1 MREYI
6 TPFLSPMKLRLPSLL
21 RRLLIAATT
30 VTGVTIGT
38 SNSYGAI
45 MNSDVPLST
54 YTDFG
59 QNMGWYKTDADANA
73 LLTWIR
79 KQQGGVTIDYTG
91 GQETYTLEHEMINF
105 TGVSDNGAFMSLGYN
120 ATTSV
125 EHNGVFGGSFTSSY
139 IGADNSVFYQGIEYR
154 LDGSETFI
162 HSPQGGWDKGGFDHK
177 VTRMSKVITDVQ
189 TATLFSGTSAEMRT
203 YVVGEQLYH
212 TGAGT
217 MKMYDTETGTI
228 NGLTGAYA
236 YIVGG
241 IETIDGAWAGG
252 KDNDGDM
259 SGDYDVI
266 STVFNTEGHESVT
279 TYEPLPFAG
288 QQGDSGSPVFVYN
301 SNTGQY
307 EYVAAVQSIAG
318 GYSTHY
324 YGGIDYVR
332 STLSSYDK
340 LVQSDADHAT
350 LHIGAVNT
358 QGETLS
364 ANNVAYNY
372 GMEATVSTTKWLGTV
387 TGGAEEVSFVGTK
400 SGINTWL
407 DLSDVKD
414 TDKWFNYDNKYLNAA
429 PYITGAY
436 ATEGK
441 QLTYADLFVTE
452 NLVFAAGTATTDIIL
467 DATVDLGIGYAQ
479 FSLGGTEEN
488 PITSA
493 TFNISSGGDGSYQ
506 FNHAGYVIDAGVD
519 VHTTLTG
526 SADHMYEWRKVG
538 AGNLHIE
545 GTGNNNILLNV
556 GGAGKTYLNRTA
568 AAGESSAYAA
578 YNVLANTYATVVI
591 ADINQIARDF
601 TFGHQGG
608 VLDMNGNS
616 MEWNNSNTDVSAAGF
631 TIHALDEQ
639 AIVANLKSG
648 STTTLTWT
656 QSGDQTF
663 LGSFADNGKDSAL
676 QFIYNGGEG
685 ASLALHSIKTNLTA
699 PGSGMVVQSGTLS
712 LSGTNTVH
720 GTGSESGKNAN
731 RYHSDLDWHY
741 ADATSDVT
749 VQNGGTFELG
759 SHARLTGDIT
769 VEQGGTFL
777 MREGVQHAQE
787 YVEGSTMLMNTDS
800 ISAFF
805 GHKGNVSLAS
815 GATMR
820 VEYGSGV
827 TANNTYS
834 GNITGSGNVEID
846 LGSADARFT
855 LAGKNTFSGTKK
867 LDVGL
872 LIGDNV
878 AALGNVGE
886 SGWLIGS
893 AGTLQVASGLTA
905 ANALG
910 FVHAESTGTLSLT
923 EDMGALDVSTSGH
936 TGLFIGAAEGKTIQ
950 YGTAEESI
958 SPAGDK
964 YNLGGGGGELVVNAA
979 LTGGGNLVLGN
990 GQGLGGIVTLTNAS
1004 NSIGSITF
1012 NPGVTL
1018 SFADTKAL
1026 GGANINLVYGSSLLG
1041 SSDSAALLDL
1051 IQSGSQGAI
1060 LLDRAGN
1067 ADFDMSNDG
1076 GVALSASGNVT
1087 YSGNVTVA
1095 EGGTYRFGGGS
1106 GTLTLT
1112 QALAAN
1118 GSNALVID
1126 GQNSSGGKVILGAAS
1141 GITGQVKVQ
1150 GYQANTTP
1158 ELGDITLGFTV
1169 DNALASASGV
1179 IVARGGVLDVGS
1191 TTQTLNNV
1199 QISVGGLLKGNS
1211 DGTLIFNMTGSGQ
1224 SQYGAM
1230 QLGKAEK
1237 IGAGELCLTNTNYSW
1252 ELLTIKEGTVF
1263 TQVDNAL
1270 SATGITRV
1278 EGSGV
1283 LNMNTWN
1290 GEGYRGRTM
1299 HGNVVLANGGTLSAG
1314 TGNAYDIT
1322 FNGTIAA
1329 AAGSTGTITN
1339 GSSWILNSAENNID
1353 GGTLYF
1359 NAPRLQLNQTIEQHI
1374 GGTFDI
1380 TADSV
1385 RFSSRG
1391 AGEDMLK
1398 HFSHV
1403 SIGSGKTLNISE
1415 RTWNTI
1421 WQFDKLTGEGTINWD
1436 STTTHDKTAR
1446 LILSGDGGFSGSIN
1460 MLRRYNQSNRTH
1472 QAFVEINSENAAS
1485 GATFNLSG
1493 TGASAY
1499 ASLAINADNVNIG
1512 GLQSNVSMSTC
1523 YDEGEDEARTG
1534 TGSNW
1539 AHIFAGAAP
1548 ELSASTTATASSRK
1562 ATLTITGSGDYT
1574 YGGHVGSTADTKEH
1588 SLNITMNGAGTQTFN
1603 GATIVVNDLSAL
1615 QGRLNVQVNN
1625 FTSAFTVLGD
1635 VNVAQGATLSLAPN
1649 VGYEADAGYADFT
1662 LGSGH
1667 VLNVMDD
1674 AGESTETANF
1684 YAKLL
1689 LGGGT
1694 INFDASILSSSAP
1707 VLNLA
1712 DGTQVQYADGT
1723 SSLVITLSNT
1733 ANLNISTTQGV
1744 NLALSSDDWSQIA
1757 ANTITLANMP
1767 HLNAQ
1772 FTTSSTGLSVYLSY
1786 ASGSTVWTGN
1796 STSKYWTPVQ
1806 FSQQFGGVSSTGV
1819 AVFDDSA
1826 AVKDVIVDKSST
1838 SSTVNV
1844 AKIIFNASEDYTVT
1858 ADKVYDDVAV
1868 ALVASAMDHIG
1879 SGNTTLNGNITVSGD
1894 TYISNG
1900 NLVTTRVS
1908 QLAGTISG
1916 EGTLTV
1922 DWGQEDAATSGTLNI
1937 TDIGTLHVKSG
1948 VYATADNLATFAADK
1963 VQVDAGATL
1972 AMGANTTMSSA
1983 VETAGT
1989 ITTNSGEL
1997 TGGVTLTGDATINV
2011 TANDT
2016 ALRSTLSAADYTL
2029 TKSGAG
2035 TLQIAHSD
2043 ISAKQ
2048 IDVQDGKLQIGVQV
2062 AEGLQSINLAAG
2074 SYSDC
2079 QTLRFDWGGGVTNT
2093 EILVGASGQLEI
2105 VNGGVGVID
2114 ADVKLLGTAYITG
2127 GRYNGGSVLGGTIS
2141 AQGSATRTLS
2151 LANEESHA
2159 WNLASAISDGE
2170 GVIKIMTSPGVNATI
2185 SGDNS
2190 FSGGVTHEYGTITT
2204 SHANALGTGLV
2215 TIGGYDADT
2224 SGKLLLNKDLTISSI
2239 TSASEYGVLSLNK
2252 KTLTVGAH
2260 EAVDAT
2266 YGGTFN
2272 TALIGSIEKIGTN
2285 AQTFSNATVKVD
2297 DVSVQGGTLALTH
2310 TDAQIVGNISIGTE
2324 TGEGV
2329 LNMAGTY
2336 TLNQDNTLSV
2346 LSGEQ
2351 STLGG
2356 LTLNGGFI
2364 ELLGST
2370 LSTEEGYTPAL
2381 NITGTV
2387 QGDALTILLAGGM
2400 PTEAGE
2406 YLLLGGDFANVS
2418 AGGVSVAVQE
2428 AAVQTFALA
2437 RSGEEE
2443 APNLFSSVRT
2453 TENGLYLVLSENTDS
2468 NIWAGDADNNT
2479 WSSVAFSVYGTSM
2492 VDGADETAIFDST
2505 AANKSVNVS
2514 EAVSVGGMSISGGGY
2529 SFDGDG
2535 SISLSGQLSVTDGG
2549 EASVIEQIHIP
2560 TGPITVNGSELTIIK
2575 LTPTNP
2581 SAPIELSNAA
2591 KLTIGSADYRYGA
2604 FSGKVTGD
2612 ADSQLHLYTWQA
2624 DGADDHTE
2632 DGRVHLSDGSTLQN
2646 LYIHGHLALNMFTN
2660 DDKQTNLQGAN
2671 LHMDAGSQLV
2681 IRSTE
2686 ATLAPTTGDIV
2697 MHGDLSLQVYGQVAD
2712 TTTLTTDFTL
2722 AEGTTGTLTKT
2733 DGGSVTLSG
2742 NLAVSGVTVN
2752 AGTLKLTG
2760 NSITAPTLNVTVGQ
2774 LVVDNA
2780 AAILSATGGLT
2791 LAASTS
2797 ANITANTLTFGATG
2811 ASSITMESGA
2821 TATITGQQVTTGHL
2835 IVKNG
2840 ATLTLAGGSYQ
2851 FNGKL
2856 GNDGNGTSTI
2866 IFQGT
2871 SFATDNQGRN
2881 LNGQFRLESDA
2892 TVTGGHLAITSTG
2905 QLQLADGASFN
2916 RTASSAGNGD
2926 WIDSGKLVVLQDAT
2940 AEFTSVSDLI
2950 FRNNDGGKIE
2960 LQSGSTLTMNVANL
2974 KYANNGT
2981 ITLDQDATLDLTA
2994 GTITRTGNNKTL
3006 AITLAADATATLH
3019 ATISATLGAITDAAG
3034 SSLTLRGGDF
3044 SYDASAA
3051 RTINGTLTIDSAVN
3065 VSGTER
3071 ITIAPGGELILADGA
3086 SMTRAEGNGGAY
3098 WVQGTL
3104 TTMQDATAS
3113 FSSVDDVHLNYG
3125 ANTGKIELQSGS
3137 TLNMVVKSLQMW
3149 NNGSDTTK
3157 GGELLLGENS
3167 TLNLTLTGSEGMTTT
3182 AASVVTLS
3190 HGSSFNI
3197 LGGTV
3202 KINQSALGVDGE
3214 TSTITLAGGSMQMQN
3229 NGAQTIHSGLVVNEH
3244 ASLTNSVLNSATLLE
3259 RNLGTVEI
3267 AADKTLTLWTTPSG
3281 TAAGNANAAV
3291 KWSIDEL
3298 SGAGTLKW
3306 DSWSYHNAY
3315 SSHLVLNGDGSN
3327 FTGEVYLDRRFD
3339 TSNGTHQ
3346 TYVVLASENAVRN
3359 ATVRLK
3365 GNKANG
3371 TASLAVDT
3379 AHAYIGGL
3387 QSEAG
3392 ANNGHYAH
3400 IFAGAAPSAHN
3411 AGQQASTANNT
3422 LTITG
3427 ANEYTFAG
3435 TVGKSGET
3443 AHLNLEMMGSG
3454 TQTFSGVAH
3463 VGDVSVSNG
3472 TLALSHADSK
3482 VHGSISVS
3490 GGALDFDGTYT
3501 LGAGQSLSIATATS
3515 GAASLAGLVLA
3526 GGEIIFDATALSA
3539 DTAALSVGTLSLS
3552 EGTAGQTISLSH
3564 AASLTTNGTY
3574 LLATG
3579 DWTAAAADDFFTISG
3594 LRYGSTA
3601 EVRYENNALYL
3612 DYTAG
3617 TAYVWDAN
3625 TASGSWNEAN
3635 WEGGVSFTNGSA
3647 AVFRSTA
3654 AVTVDSATTVS
3665 DLLVENNAH
3674 LTLTETAALTAT
3686 SIFVDAGST
3695 LTFATAKDGR
3705 TEQITGAGIVEVA
3718 LTPKHGNA
3726 LKLGADFTGETHV
3739 TSGYF
3744 TITGAQVGSK
3754 LVLANGVEMQ
3764 SIATSGTTVTADV
3777 ELLGAVKV
3785 HANRGMNI
3793 TYTGS
3798 VIGTDAAVD
3807 YQAAGSA
3814 AHTFDG
3820 VADLHKLTTTDK
3832 ATVNFNGRTTLGE
3845 LANTSSESTTVN
3857 FNGETSITTATI
3869 SGANY
3874 TANIG
3879 ATGEATITT
3888 ATISGGTLNVNGTA
3902 DITTANLSGGT
3913 LNVNGTADITT
3924 LAISTGT
3931 AAVGG
3936 TGQLDITTTNISG
3949 GTLNLSTARAELG
3962 AVTMTGGTLNL
3973 ASAGLSVTGDV
3984 ILNNAA
3990 ALHFKQAAG
3999 AATTYTLADVEMS
4012 LANGA
4017 SEGSITI
4024 DNGVTV
4030 NAANI
4035 INNWGM
4041 GSLTVNGALN
4051 ATDVF
4056 KYSTGNNTNS
4066 ISGTGEITVGSVE
4079 FANYGRYDLSVRQFT
4094 VKGDMTL
4101 LAQWQNNSVNL
4112 NSGTL
4117 TVQGAIVMQNADAGD
4132 SVRTLNISG
4141 GTLEIQGGGT
4151 LTADTLHL
4159 SSGVLAQQGGETTI
4173 SNTFNISDGE
4183 LKVEGGKL
4191 TLSALNNVTGGA
4203 VTLSGGALD
4212 VTKELAAKLMN
4223 SAASFTMS
4231 GGVLDLADQSFT
4243 AGTAVDAI
4251 SLTNTAGL
4259 ALNSGTLA
4267 LGNLAAAGT
4276 YYIFNSGAEDV
4287 WDSFTAAN
4295 VTINGENALRY
4306 GATLGYTEADG
4317 VTYATLT
4324 TTSDTAGNL
4333 TLYWDGGESGI
4344 WDGTQTNW
4352 NVAETLDGVNTDFN
4366 SGDSVVFNS
4375 NATVNATEA
4384 VQANTLTV
4392 NADATVSLS
4401 GSITAN
4407 SIAVESGK
4415 LSITGSGT
4423 SATAYSVAAGAE
4435 LVFSGTA
4442 DSAAASSALVN
4453 ATGAGNLTLDGVDAT
4468 WAYDNASDLTG
4479 KLTIRNATLT
4489 SDGFSGD
4496 VNNYKNK
4503 TTYDL
4508 SSFTSVELDG
4518 ATVKFVG
4525 NNPTWKN
4532 VTVAAGGA
4540 EFSIRD
4546 MGAANSSAF
4555 IFSGTTTLEGT
4566 LKLSTTGWKS
4576 QLNIASLTG
4585 SGDIN
4590 VVGAG
4595 EYVRVK
4601 INSTSNYTG
4610 DIAVSGNL
4618 GRLILENG
4626 AATSY
4631 GSTGA
4636 TVTLSG
4642 ANLWMNGNGALTLN
4656 STLVVN
4662 NTAATA
4668 ESPSTSIL
4676 RNDTGAESMVRTLA
4690 AVQIAANNT
4699 LELQQASWNT
4709 IWNINSLSGE
4719 GDLTWKSSTQHT
4731 STSRLILG
4739 GDNDFS
4745 GTIKLNRTGVDM
4757 TWGHNGNY
4765 QAYLV
4770 LSSDTAAKSATVSL
4784 EGATNQMY
4792 ATLVVNTS
4800 NAQVAGLSGNAN
4812 AHMYSGDVATSSTS
4826 TVPASTAS
4834 NTLTIAGGDTYAFAG
4849 TVGTADETAHLN
4861 LAMTGSGTQTFSG
4874 VAHVGDVSVSNGSL
4888 GLSNASSV
4896 VHGDIGVT
4904 GGSLTLDGSYTLGSG
4919 QVLSVLTG
4927 AANAVTL
4934 GGIALAGG
4942 EMVFDASL
4950 LNGST
4955 AALTLT
4961 SAATVGEGGGAM
4973 VTLDF
4978 ANGVLAEG
4986 RYKLAGGDWSAAA
4999 FTLSGLNYGSGSV
5012 TADANGLWLTYTAAS
5027 NVYIWTGSGDAN
5039 WDITTA
5045 NWDNTPGTEGDSIAF
5060 TNSTADAA
5068 THAVFDGSTG
5078 NVTLAAPISVGSLS
5092 ILNGAQVVLGMGE
5105 NASLAA
5111 DSVVV
5116 ENGKLT
5122 LGRDG
5127 TPESNWSGI
5136 KDITIKENG
5145 ILEFHYGNSI
5155 NNTEDAVDILLQG
5168 GAINLRNGA
5177 GENTTLH
5184 ADITV
5189 DGAGTI
5195 AGSLYGG
5202 DTTVSG
5208 TITGTG
5214 TLTLDKELVEQGINP
5229 MTVSSTIS
5237 DGAEGTLGLHVVGAK
5252 VKLTGTN
5259 TYTGGTI
5266 IDADGTLTI
5275 TNAQAMG
5282 GSGGKLGELSGD
5294 GTLVLDLGSGNTA
5307 IANGTSD
5314 TANVSE
5320 FTGTFDVVSGTLR
5333 IGASS
5338 NSNEGATD
5346 TTVSASQIIVRDGA
5360 MLMTNFGN
5368 GDIDHITTYRSLNS
5382 KVVLMSGAT
5391 LRNIDGNVDF
5401 AGGIQLNATDSGTY
5415 DANGTVSL
5423 QQFWRKALTFSGLL
5437 EGDGTVELNAAEK
5450 GNRKAVYSI
5459 TGENNTFA
5467 GTFKTVEKTG
5477 DDASTIIELRLG
5489 SQTAAQY
5496 ADINLATTTAKS
5508 YLLLDSDATINGL
5521 YGGNAVQAQTSART
5535 LTVSEGSYSG
5545 SLQNG
5550 TGTLALTKQGN
5561 GTLTLSGANT
5571 YTGTTTVSGGTLE
5584 MTGAVSM
5591 AAASNIALASG
5602 TTLLLNAT
5610 NETAMSLGNAISGTG
5625 TTTIHKKGAY
5635 ETVLSG
5641 NVAATTINVKDGT
5654 NQDTNAGAL
5663 TLSGDTVTADKL
5675 YAAYGQVNVG
5685 STDGSATFMT
5695 VNQVELGDSATGD
5708 STNGLTIHAGST
5720 LSVTGSNSVGG
5731 SSYKQASFHLS
5742 EWNSVSTLNVQGKLL
5757 VQNAKVLI
5765 GDDAANINISG
5776 GTMAV
5781 QGITNARGGY
5791 NTTIALSLSDDGTL
5805 ILGSA
5810 GINTDRPFTGTLG
5823 AGTVGMSAAT
5833 TTIAENVTLNSTEGT
5848 TFDTTQYAFE
5858 TNAENVATDIVRGSE
5873 AGEMTISGN
5882 ISSAEGVAA
5891 KMKVA
5896 GNGELTLNGNATLG
5910 GGLEVEQGAKMYVS
5924 STVSIESTAD
5934 NAAATME
5941 GAVSI
5946 SHTDGAATI
5955 AGTDENAAATMNN
5968 SLITIAQGAS
5978 LTVDSIIISASSRI
5992 TGQTAATFAARTA
6005 GVTNLTATN
6014 TTVVLGEGNAEV
6026 AGQAATL
6033 AQNTLV
6039 SLDGT
6044 ATTVQ
6049 MAGDFTTLA
6058 VTSNALSSLTLNA
6071 GSSLTIDFSSL
6082 LTDVQIANID
6092 LIELSFADVNVDW
6105 TADNIT
6111 ITGVMNG
6118 NAMTAYYLAP
6128 TETAVAN
6135 VGSIY
6140 FATDSIP
6147 EPTSTTLSIL
6157 ALAALAARRRRR

>member
-1 MREYI
+1 
-6 TPFLSPMKLRLPSLL
+6 MKLRLPSLL
-21 RRLLIAATT
+21 RRLLISAMT
-30 VTGVTIGT
+30 VTGVTVGT

-45 MNSDVPLST
+45 MNSDIPMTT

-91 GQETYTLEHEMINF
+91 GQETYTLEHKMINF
-105 TGVSDNGAFMSLGYN
+105 TGVSDNGAFMSLGFN
-120 ATTSV
+120 AITSV

-139 IGADNSVFYQGIEYR
+139 IGADNSIYYQGIEYR
-154 LDGSETFI
+154 LDGSETFL

-177 VTRMSKVITDVQ
+177 VTRMSKVITDVE
-189 TATLFSGTSAEMRT
+189 TATLFSGTSAEMRD
-203 YVVGEQLYH
+203 YVRGEQLYH

-217 MKMYDTETGTI
+217 MKMYDTETGTV

-252 KDNDGDM
+252 KDNNGDGV
-259 SGDYDVI
+259 GDYDVV
-266 STVFNTEGHESVT
+266 STTFNKEGHESIT

-301 SNTGQY
+301 TNTGQY
-307 EYVAAVQSIAG
+307 EYIAAVQSIG
-318 GYSTHY
+318 GANSTHY

-332 STLSSYDK
+332 ETLSSYDK

-350 LHIGAVNT
+350 LRIGAVST
-358 QGETLS
+358 QGETIS
-364 ANNVAYNY
+364 ANDVAYNY
-372 GMEATVSTTKWLGTV
+372 GMEDTVRTTKWLGTV
-387 TGGAEEVSFVGTK
+387 TGGAEDVSFVGVK

-407 DLSDVKD
+407 DLSAVKD
-414 TDKWFNYDNKYLNAA
+414 TNNWYNYGNAYLNAA
-429 PYITGAY
+429 PYITGAN
-436 ATEGK
+436 ATAGK

-452 NLVFAAGTATTDIIL
+452 NLVFAAGTASTDIIL

-479 FSLGGTEEN
+479 FSLGGTAEN

-526 SADHMYEWRKVG
+526 SATHMYEWRKVG

-545 GTGNNNILLNV
+545 GSGDNNILLNV
-556 GGAGKTYLNRTA
+556 GGAGKTYLNRTD
-568 AAGESSAYAA
+568 GYAA

-591 ADINQIARDF
+591 SDANQIARDF
-601 TFGHQGG
+601 TFGYQGG

-616 MEWNNSNTDVSAAGF
+616 MEWNNSNTDVAAAGF

-648 STTTLTWT
+648 SATTLTWT
-656 QSGDQTF
+656 QGGAQTF

-676 QFIYNGGEG
+676 KFVYNGGEG
-685 ASLALHSIKTNLTA
+685 ASLALHSIKTSLTA
-699 PGSGMVVQSGTLS
+699 PGSGIEVQSGTLS
-712 LSGTNTVH
+712 LSGTHTVH

-731 RYHSDLDWHY
+731 RYHSSLDWHY
-741 ADATSDVT
+741 ADAATDVT

-759 SHARLTGDIT
+759 SHARLTGDVT
-769 VEQGGTFL
+769 VNEGGTFL

-787 YVEGSTMLMNTDS
+787 YVEGSSTLMNTDA

-805 GHKGNVSLAS
+805 GLKGDVKLS
-815 GATMR
+815 GGTMK
-820 VEYGSGV
+820 VAYGNGV
-827 TANNTYS
+827 TVNNTYA
-834 GNITGSGNVEID
+834 GNITGSGSVEID
-846 LGSADARFT
+846 LGSDDARFT
-855 LAGKNTFSGTKK
+855 LAGKNTFTGAAS
-867 LDVGL
+867 LAQGL
-872 LIGDNV
+872 LLAGTDS
-878 AALGNVGE
+878 LGSNVGWYLG
-886 SGWLIGS
+886 SG
-893 AGTLQVASGLTA
+893 GTLQVTSGLTA

-910 FVHAESTGTLSLT
+910 LVHVDSVGTLALT
-923 EDMGALDVSTSGH
+923 EDMGALDMSTH
-936 TGLFIGAAEGKTIQ
+936 AGLFIGAAEGQTIQ
-950 YGTAEESI
+950 YGTADESI
-958 SPAGDK
+958 APAAGN

-979 LTGGGNLVLGN
+979 LSGRGNLVLGN
-990 GQGLGGIVTLTNAS
+990 GQGLGGIVTLTHAA

-1018 SFADTKAL
+1018 SFSDAAAL
-1026 GGANINLVYGSSLLG
+1026 GGAKINLVYGSSLLG
-1041 SSDSAALLDL
+1041 SSDSGALLDL

-1087 YSGNVTVA
+1087 YSGKVTVA
-1095 EGGTYRFGGGS
+1095 SDGTYRFGGGS

-1112 QALAAN
+1112 QALAVN
-1118 GSNALVID
+1118 GSNGLIID
-1126 GQNSSGGKVILGAAS
+1126 GQNSSGGKVILGAVSA
-1141 GITGQVKVQ
+1141 ITGQVKVQ

-1158 ELGDITLGFTV
+1158 ALGDITLGFTV

-1179 IVARGGVLDVGS
+1179 IVVRGGVLDVGS

-1237 IGAGELCLTNTNYSW
+1237 IGKGELCLTNTNYSW

-1270 SATGITRV
+1270 SATGTTRV
-1278 EGSGV
+1278 EGAGV

-1290 GEGYRGRTM
+1290 GDGYRGRTM
-1299 HGNVVLANGGTLSAG
+1299 HGNVVLADGGTLSAG
-1314 TGNAYDIT
+1314 SGNDYAIT
-1322 FNGTIAA
+1322 FNGTIAVE
-1329 AAGSTGTITN
+1329 AGSTGKLTN
-1339 GSSWILNSAENNID
+1339 GSKWILNAAEYNVG
-1353 GGTLYF
+1353 GGTLVV
-1359 NAPRLQLNQTIEQHI
+1359 NAPRLELNQTMEQRI
-1374 GGTFDI
+1374 GGTLDVGSS
-1380 TADSV
+1380 SV
-1385 RFSSRG
+1385 VLYSGG
-1391 AGEDMLK
+1391 AATDMFK
-1398 HFSHV
+1398 TIDHV
-1403 SIGSGKTLNISE
+1403 NVASGKTLNIADE
-1415 RTWNTI
+1415 TWNTI
-1421 WQFDKLTGEGTINWD
+1421 WQIDKLTGEGTLNWD
-1436 STTTHDKTAR
+1436 STTTHEKTAR
-1446 LILSGDGGFSGSIN
+1446 VILSGDGAFSGSIN
-1460 MLRRYNQSNRTH
+1460 MLRRYNQGNRTH
-1472 QAFVEINSENAAS
+1472 QAFLEINSENAAS
-1485 GATFNLSG
+1485 GATLNFAG
-1493 TGASAY
+1493 TGASSY
-1499 ASLAINADNVNIG
+1499 ASLAINAENVNIG
-1512 GLQSNVSMSTC
+1512 GLQSNVTLSGT
-1523 YDEGEDEARTG
+1523 TG
-1534 TGSNW
+1534 TNC
-1539 AHIFAGAAP
+1539 AQVFAGAAP
-1548 ELSASTTATASSRK
+1548 EMSESSAARPSTRK

-1574 YGGHVGSTADTKEH
+1574 YGGHIGSASDSTAAG
-1588 SLNITMNGAGTQTFN
+1588 LNLTMNGTGSQTLN
-1603 GATIVVNDLSAL
+1603 GASIIVNDLSAL
-1615 QGRLNVQVNN
+1615 QGTLNVQVNAN
-1625 FTSAFTVLGD
+1625 TSAFTVLGN
-1635 VNVAQGATLSLAPN
+1635 VNVAQGATLNFAPN
-1649 VGYEADAGYADFT
+1649 VGYEDYNGYADFT

-1674 AGESTETANF
+1674 AGDSTGTANF
-1684 YAKLL
+1684 YANLL
-1689 LGGGT
+1689 LGGGS
-1694 INFDASILSSSAP
+1694 INFDSTILSSSAP

-1712 DGTQVQYADGT
+1712 DGTKVQYAEGT

-1733 ANLNISTTQGV
+1733 ADLYVDNSSWGSSSTYQ
-1744 NLALSSDDWSQIA
+1744 LSSDDWSAIDA
-1757 ANTITLANMP
+1757 SSITLANMP

-1772 FTTSSTGLSVYLSY
+1772 FNTSASGLSLTLSY
-1786 ASGSTVWTGN
+1786 ASGSSVWTGN
-1796 STSKYWTPVQ
+1796 ATSKYWTPAAFGQ
-1806 FSQQFGGVSSTGV
+1806 TFGGVTSSGV

-1826 AVKDVIVDKSST
+1826 SNKTVIVDKSST
-1838 SSTVNV
+1838 SSAITV
-1844 AKIIFNASEDYTVT
+1844 AKIIFNASEDYSLTTNSEEVSLT
-1858 ADKVYDDVAV
+1858 ASTLDQLGA
-1868 ALVASAMDHIG
+1868 
-1879 SGNTTLNGNITVSGD
+1879 GNTTLNGNITVSGATLIED
-1894 TYISNG
+1894 G
-1900 NLVTTRVS
+1900 NLVTTRVG
-1908 QLAGTISG
+1908 QLAGAISG
-1916 EGTLTV
+1916 DGTLTV
-1922 DWGQEDAATSGTLNI
+1922 DWGQADATTSGMLNI
-1937 TDIGTLHVKSG
+1937 TGIGTLHVKSG
-1948 VYATADNLATFAADK
+1948 VYTTGDNLEKFAADK

-1972 AMGANTTMSSA
+1972 TMGANTTMSSA

-1989 ITTNSGEL
+1989 ITTNSGEF
-1997 TGGVTLTGDATINV
+1997 TGGVTLTGDATVDV
-2011 TANDT
+2011 TANAT
-2016 ALRSTLSAADYTL
+2016 ALRSALSAADYTL
-2029 TKSGAG
+2029 SKTGSG
-2035 TLQIAHSD
+2035 TLQIAHTD
-2043 ISAKQ
+2043 IRAKQ
-2048 IDVQDGKLQIGVQV
+2048 IDVQDGTMQIGVQV

-2074 SYSDC
+2074 SYMNA

-2093 EILVGASGQLEI
+2093 EILMGASSKLQV
-2105 VNGGVGVID
+2105 VNGGAGVID
-2114 ADVKLLGTAYITG
+2114 AQVKLLGTGYLEG
-2127 GRYNGGSVLGGTIS
+2127 GRYNGSCVLDGTIS
-2141 AQGSATRTLS
+2141 AGGGATRTLS
-2151 LANEESHA
+2151 LANEESHG
-2159 WNLASAISDGE
+2159 WTLASAISDGD
-2170 GVIKIMTSPGVNATI
+2170 GIVKIMTAPGVQVSI

-2204 SHANALGTGLV
+2204 SHSNALGTGLV
-2215 TIGGYDADT
+2215 TIGGYDSVT
-2224 SGKLLLNKDLTISSI
+2224 SGKLLLNKDLKVSALSSNGDL
-2239 TSASEYGVLSLNK
+2239 GVLSLNK

-2260 EAVDAT
+2260 DATTDAT
-2266 YGGTFN
+2266 YTGTFN
-2272 TALIGSIEKIGTN
+2272 TALIGSLSKIGTN
-2285 AQTFSNATVKVD
+2285 TQTFTNATVKVD

-2310 TDAQIVGNISIGTE
+2310 ADAQIVGNIAVGTE

-2336 TLNQDNTLSV
+2336 TLSQDKTISILST
-2346 LSGEQ
+2346 EQ

-2364 ELLGST
+2364 ELLGGT
-2370 LSTEEGYTPAL
+2370 LSTEEGSIPAL
-2381 NITGTV
+2381 NITGAV

-2400 PTEAGE
+2400 PTVAGE
-2406 YLLLGGDFANVS
+2406 YLLLGGNFANVS
-2418 AGGVSVAVQE
+2418 AGGISVAVQE
-2428 AAVQTFALA
+2428 SAMQTFGLA
-2437 RSGEEE
+2437 RSGGESAE
-2443 APNLFSSVRT
+2443 LFSSVRT
-2453 TENGLYLVLSENTDS
+2453 TEDGLYLVLSENTDS

-2479 WSSVAFSVYGTSM
+2479 WSSNTFSVYGTSL
-2492 VDGADETAIFDST
+2492 VGTDATAIFDST
-2505 AANKSVNVS
+2505 ATNKSVNVS
-2514 EAVSVGGMSISGGGY
+2514 GDVAVGGMSISGGGY
-2529 SFDGDG
+2529 SFGGDG
-2535 SISLSGQLSVTDGG
+2535 TISLSGQLSVSNGG
-2549 EASVIEQIHIP
+2549 DASTIDKIYIP
-2560 TGPITVNGSELTIIK
+2560 TGPITVDGSELTIIE

-2591 KLTIGSADYRYGA
+2591 KLTIGDATHRYGV
-2604 FSGKVTGD
+2604 FSGLVTGD
-2612 ADSQLHLYTWQA
+2612 AGSQLHLYTTQVSGNYWQ
-2624 DGADDHTE
+2624 E
-2632 DGRVHLSDGSTLQN
+2632 DGRVHLLDGSTVQDV
-2646 LYIHGHLALNMFTN
+2646 YIHGDLALNKFSN
-2660 DDKQTNLQGAN
+2660 DGNQTNLQGAN

-2681 IRSTE
+2681 VRSSE
-2686 ATLAPTTGDIV
+2686 ATLTPTTGNIV
-2697 MHGDLSLQVYGQVAD
+2697 LHGDLNLVTYNQVNAAN
-2712 TTTLTTDFTL
+2712 TNLTTDFTL
-2722 AEGTTGTLTKT
+2722 AEGATGKLIKT
-2733 DGGSVTLSG
+2733 DSGSITLSG
-2742 NLAVSGVTVN
+2742 D
-2752 AGTLKLTG
+2752 
-2760 NSITAPTLNVTVGQ
+2760 INVTGVSVTGGK

-2780 AAILSATGGLT
+2780 AGELSATGGLNLDANT
-2791 LAASTS
+2791 AAD
-2797 ANITANTLTFGATG
+2797 ITANTINFGTG
-2811 ASSITMESGA
+2811 NDSIKMAAGA
-2821 TATITGQQVTTGHL
+2821 TATINGQSVTTGHVE
-2835 IVKNG
+2835 IVNG
-2840 ATLTLAGGSYQ
+2840 ATLTLQGGSYT
-2851 FNGKL
+2851 FNGKIGAANNADSL
-2856 GNDGNGTSTI
+2856 I
-2866 IFQGT
+2866 IFQG
-2871 SFATDNQGRN
+2871 SAFATDNSGRN
-2881 LNGQFRLESDA
+2881 LNGTFRLESEA
-2892 TVTGGHLAITSTG
+2892 TVTGGHLNIVSTG
-2905 QLQLADGASFN
+2905 QLQLADGAHFN
-2916 RTASSAGNGD
+2916 RTSGGNGD
-2926 WIDSGKLVVLQDAT
+2926 WLNAGKLVVLQDAT
-2940 AEFTSVSDLI
+2940 AKFTSASDLW
-2950 FRNNDGGKIE
+2950 FKTGDNGKIE
-2960 LQSGSTLTMNVANL
+2960 LQSGSTLTMNVADL
-2974 KYANNGT
+2974 KYANSGT
-2981 ITLDQDATLDLTA
+2981 IELAQGATLDLTA
-2994 GTITRTGNNKTL
+2994 NTIARQTNGKTL
-3006 AITLAADATATLH
+3006 AITLGADATATLH
-3019 ATISATLGAITDAAG
+3019 ATTSATLGAITDAAG
-3034 SSLTLRGGDF
+3034 SALTLRGGEF

-3051 RTINGTLTIDSAVN
+3051 CTINGTLTIDSEVN

-3086 SMTRAEGNGGAY
+3086 SMTRAEGNGGVY

-3202 KINQSALGVDGE
+3202 KINQSTLGVDGE

-3229 NGAQTIHSGLVVNEH
+3229 NGAQTIHSGLVVNEN
-3244 ASLTNSVLNSATLLE
+3244 ASLTNSVLSSATLLE

-3267 AADKTLTLWTTPSG
+3267 AADRTLTLWTTPSG
-3281 TAAGNANAAV
+3281 TTAQSAKAAV

-3306 DSWSYHNAY
+3306 DSWSYHDAY

-3327 FTGEVYLDRRFD
+3327 FTGEVYLDRRYD
-3339 TSNGTHQ
+3339 TSSGTHQ

-3392 ANNGHYAH
+3392 ANNVHYAH

-3443 AHLNLEMMGSG
+3443 AHLNLEMIGSG

-3463 VGDVSVSNG
+3463 VGDVSVSSG

-3482 VHGSISVS
+3482 VHGNISVS

-3515 GAASLAGLVLA
+3515 EAASLAGLVLA

-3552 EGTAGQTISLSH
+3552 EGTAGQTISLSN

-3695 LTFATAKDGR
+3695 LTFATAKAGR
-3705 TEQITGAGIVEVA
+3705 TERITGAGIVEVA
-3718 LTPKHGNA
+3718 LTNSHGNA
-3726 LKLGADFTGETHV
+3726 LKLGADFAGETHV

-3744 TITGAQVGSK
+3744 TITDAQVGSK

-3764 SIATSGTTVTADV
+3764 TTAASGTTVTADV

-3785 HANRGMNI
+3785 HANGGKNI

-3798 VIGTDAAVD
+3798 VIGTDVAVD
-3807 YQAAGSA
+3807 YQAAASA
-3814 AHTFDG
+3814 THTFDG

-3832 ATVNFNGRTTLGE
+3832 ATVNFNGQTTLGE
-3845 LANTSSESTTVN
+3845 LANTSSNSTTVN

-3888 ATISGGTLNVNGTA
+3888 TTISGGALNVNGTA

-3949 GTLNLSTARAELG
+3949 GTLELSTAQTTIG
-3962 AVTMTGGTLNL
+3962 ALNLTGGTLNL
-3973 ASAGLSVTGDV
+3973 ASAGLSVTGDLV
-3984 ILNNAA
+3984 MNNAA
-3990 ALHFKQAAG
+3990 ALHFQQAAG
-3999 AATTYTLADVEMS
+3999 AATTYSLADVKMNAS
-4012 LANGA
+4012 PGA
-4017 SEGSITI
+4017 SAGSITI
-4024 DNGVTV
+4024 DSGVTV
-4030 NAANI
+4030 NAASLANG
-4035 INNWGM
+4035 WGL

-4051 ATDVF
+4051 VSGELKYATGSV
-4056 KYSTGNNTNS
+4056 TNA
-4066 ISGTGEITVGSVE
+4066 ISGSGTITTGSLTFSNYGTYNLSVE
-4079 FANYGRYDLSVRQFT
+4079 EMTVR
-4094 VKGDMTL
+4094 GELNM
-4101 LAQWQNNSVNL
+4101 LAEWVDSRINL
-4112 NSGTL
+4112 NAGTL
-4117 TVQGAIVMQNADAGD
+4117 TVQGATNMKNGGNT
-4132 SVRTLNISG
+4132 RTLNISG
-4141 GTLEIQGGGT
+4141 GTLEMQGGGALAHGT
-4151 LTADTLHL
+4151 LSLA
-4159 SSGVLAQQGGETTI
+4159 SGVLAQQGGETTI
-4173 SNTFNISDGE
+4173 SNTFNISGGE

-4223 SAASFTMS
+4223 GAASFTMS

-4243 AGTAVDAI
+4243 AGTAADAI

-4267 LGNLAAAGT
+4267 LGNLTAAGT
-4276 YYIFNSGAEDV
+4276 YYLFTSGAEDV

-4295 VTINGENALRY
+4295 VTLNGEKALRY

-4333 TLYWDGGESGI
+4333 TLYWDGGESGT

-4352 NVAETLDGVNTDFN
+4352 NVAETLDGGMVDFN

-4384 VQANTLTV
+4384 VQADTLTV

-4423 SATAYSVAAGAE
+4423 SATAYSVASGAE

-4453 ATGAGNLTLDGVDAT
+4453 ATGGGNLTLDGVDAT
-4468 WAYDNASDLTG
+4468 WAYDNASEMTG

-4489 SDGFSGD
+4489 SDGFDG
-4496 VNNYKNK
+4496 NAETYKTK

-4518 ATVKFVG
+4518 AIVKFMG
-4525 NNPTWKN
+4525 HNPTWQN
-4532 VTVAAGGA
+4532 VKVAAGGA

-4546 MGAANSSAF
+4546 MGTESSAF

-4566 LKLSTTGWKS
+4566 LKLSTAGWKS
-4576 QLNIASLTG
+4576 QINIASLTG

-4595 EYVRVK
+4595 QYVRVK
-4601 INSTSNYTG
+4601 IDSTSNYTG

-4618 GRLILENG
+4618 GRLILEN
-4626 AATSY
+4626 ASATSY
-4631 GSTGA
+4631 GSAGA

-4668 ESPSTSIL
+4668 ESPSISII
-4676 RNDTGAESMVRTLA
+4676 RNDSGNESMVRTLSS
-4690 AVQIAANNT
+4690 VSIAANNT
-4699 LELQQASWNT
+4699 LELQQKGWNT
-4709 IWNINSLSGE
+4709 IWNIKALSGE
-4719 GDLTWKSSTQHT
+4719 GNLTWT
-4731 STSRLILG
+4731 STTNHWTPSR
-4739 GDNDFS
+4739 
-4745 GTIKLNRTGVDM
+4745 
-4757 TWGHNGNY
+4757 
-4765 QAYLV
+4765 LV
-4770 LSSDTAAKSATVSL
+4770 LSGDGSDFTGNIKLDRTGGAASNRKYQIYMEVAANDAVKGATLDLVGQNANNVVSL
-4784 EGATNQMY
+4784 AINADAVTMQGLKGNEHTHLYAGASPTHVGSSD
-4792 ATLVVNTS
+4792 ADSALI
-4800 NAQVAGLSGNAN
+4800 NAAF
-4812 AHMYSGDVATSSTS
+4812 D
-4826 TVPASTAS
+4826 STAD
-4834 NTLTIAGGDTYAFAG
+4834 NTLTIAGGENYEFKG
-4849 TVGTADETAHLN
+4849 TVGTANETAHLN
-4861 LAMTGSGTQTFSG
+4861 LAMIGSGTQTFSG
-4874 VAHVGDVSVSNGSL
+4874 VAHVGNVSVSNGSL
-4888 GLSNASSV
+4888 ALSNTGSV
-4896 VHGDIGVT
+4896 VHGDISVS
-4904 GGSLTLDGSYTLGSG
+4904 GGSFTLGSSYTLGSE

-4927 AANAVTL
+4927 TENAVTL
-4934 GGIALAGG
+4934 GGIVLAGG
-4942 EMVFDASL
+4942 VLAFDASL
-4950 LNGST
+4950 LNTNT

-4961 SAATVGEGGGAM
+4961 GAATVGEGGAT

-4978 ANGVLAEG
+4978 ANGVLADG

-4999 FTLSGLNYGSGSV
+4999 EGSIFTLSGLNYGSGTVSGN
-5012 TADANGLWLTYTAAS
+5012 ADGLWLTYAAAS
-5027 NVYIWTGSGDAN
+5027 NVCIWTGSGDTN

-5045 NWDNTPGTEGDSIAF
+5045 NWDNTPGTEGDSTAF

-5068 THAVFDGSTG
+5068 THAVFDGGEAMTLSIGSAISVDTLSVING
-5078 NVTLAAPISVGSLS
+5078 ANVTLTRPQDNAESSLTVEHLV
-5092 ILNGAQVVLGMGE
+5092 IANGT
-5105 NASLAA
+5105 
-5111 DSVVV
+5111 
-5116 ENGKLT
+5116 LT
-5122 LGRDG
+5122 LGADG
-5127 TPESNWSGI
+5127 TQESNWTGI
-5136 KDITIKENG
+5136 KDITIKQG
-5145 ILEFHYGNSI
+5145 GMLDFFYGNGMSSE
-5155 NNTEDAVDILLQG
+5155 TLTPILLQG
-5168 GAINLRNGA
+5168 GTLNLRNGA
-5177 GENTTLH
+5177 GTHTALN
-5184 ADITV
+5184 AAISV
-5189 DGAGTI
+5189 DGYGTI
-5195 AGSLYGG
+5195 GGSKFG
-5202 DTTVSG
+5202 DNSFVSG
-5208 TITGTG
+5208 TISGHG
-5214 TLTLDKELVEQGINP
+5214 ELHFTKDLIDNDTHVI
-5229 MTVSSTIS
+5229 TVSSTIS
-5237 DGAEGTLGLHVVGAK
+5237 DDTDGALALYVDSTS

-5259 TYTGGTI
+5259 TYTGGTV

-5282 GSGGKLGELSGD
+5282 GSDGKLGLLSGE
-5294 GTLVLDLGSGNTA
+5294 GTLVINLA
-5307 IANGTSD
+5307 AASD
-5314 TANVSE
+5314 VAVAYDSNLKG
-5320 FTGTFDVVSGTLR
+5320 FTGLVEVQQGALYVGNLSTENTGRDAEFNAERVLVHSGAQLITHMNGNDNTFSSDV
-5333 IGASS
+5333 
-5338 NSNEGATD
+5338 D
-5346 TTVSASQIIVRDGA
+5346 
-5360 MLMTNFGN
+5360 
-5368 GDIDHITTYRSLNS
+5368 
-5382 KVVLMSGAT
+5382 LMSGAT
-5391 LRNIDGNVDF
+5391 FGNRDGHIAYNGDIRFNVQDAT
-5401 AGGIQLNATDSGTY
+5401 AGTFDSNGTVHLYEYWSKTLTFNGVISGQGTVEMASSINENGGATYVLTNGDNTFSGTY
-5415 DANGTVSL
+5415 KL
-5423 QQFWRKALTFSGLL
+5423 M
-5437 EGDGTVELNAAEK
+5437 DGSNSSRPVTLVLKHQNAAK
-5450 GNRKAVYSI
+5450 
-5459 TGENNTFA
+5459 
-5467 GTFKTVEKTG
+5467 
-5477 DDASTIIELRLG
+5477 
-5489 SQTAAQY
+5489 
-5496 ADINLATTTAKS
+5496 
-5508 YLLLDSDATINGL
+5508 DATISMQGSTATAKL
-5521 YGGNAVQAQTSART
+5521 QLDTSATIAALNSTNANNVVTTTGAYT
-5535 LTVSEGSYSG
+5535 LTVSSG
-5545 SLQNG
+5545 SFAGKLQNG
-5550 TGTLALTKQGN
+5550 SGTNNTLSLTKQGN

-5591 AAASNIALASG
+5591 NAASNISLANG

-5610 NETAMSLGNAISGTG
+5610 NEAAMTLGNAITGTG

-5641 NVAATTINVKDGT
+5641 NVTATTINVKDGT
-5654 NQDTNAGAL
+5654 NQATNAGTL
-5663 TLSGDTVTADKL
+5663 TLTGATVTADTL
-5675 YAAYGQVNVG
+5675 YAAYGQVNIG
-5685 STDGSATFMT
+5685 AAENGNTFMT
-5695 VNQVELGDSATGD
+5695 VSKVELGDSNTSD

-5720 LSVTGSNSVGG
+5720 LSVTGSNSQGG
-5731 SSYKQASFHLS
+5731 NSYKQASFHLS
-5742 EWNSVSTLNVQGKLL
+5742 EWNSISTLNVQGKLL

-5765 GDDAANINISG
+5765 GDDAANINIAG
-5776 GTMAV
+5776 GTMAT

-5791 NTTIALSLSDDGTL
+5791 YTAVTLSLSDNGTL
-5805 ILGSA
+5805 ILGTS
-5810 GINTDRPFTGTLG
+5810 GIDTDRPFTGTLG
-5823 AGTVGMSAAT
+5823 AGTVGMSAAST
-5833 TTIAENVTLNSTEGT
+5833 SIAEDVTLNSAEGT

-5858 TNAENVATDIVRGSE
+5858 TNTENVATDIVRGT
-5873 AGEMTISGN
+5873 AGGTMTISGN

-5896 GNGELTLNGNATLG
+5896 GTGTLNMNGAQNTLS
-5910 GGLEVEQGAKMYVS
+5910 GGLEVEKGATVNVS
-5924 STVSIESTAD
+5924 TLASISAGESEAP
-5934 NAAATME
+5934 ATID
-5941 GAVSI
+5941 GAVRI
-5946 SHTDGAATI
+5946 SHADGAATI
-5955 AGTDENAAATMNN
+5955 EGTNADAAATVSN

-5978 LTVDSIIISASSRI
+5978 LRVENIVISETSRI
-5992 TGQTAATFAARTA
+5992 QGATTYAARVA
-6005 GVTNLTATN
+6005 GVTSLTAVD
-6014 TTVVLGEGNAEV
+6014 TTIQLGSGNAEV
-6026 AGQAATL
+6026 AGQPATL

-6044 ATTVQ
+6044 QTAVN
-6049 MAGDFTTLA
+6049 MAGDFTTLT

-6082 LTDVQIANID
+6082 LSDVQIANID

-6105 TADNIT
+6105 TQDIT